1 MSQKIN
7 FLVNQYSET
16 PCQGD
21 LLKMIFREFNYTEEE
36 TIHAAKRAAIDL
48 STTEFSEAETIENIA
63 KCVEQ
68 LSQLFMQE
76 TWERWIIKI

>member
-1 MSQKIN
+1 
-7 FLVNQYSET
+7 
-16 PCQGD
+16 
-21 LLKMIFREFNYTEEE
+21 MIFREFNYTDEE

-76 TWERWIIKI
+76 T